1 MKITYQEKEKNLVA
15 LGTLHPTDVCRIKN
29 AVHMVVQFDSQDNV
43 YLIKLGTGEVVTLND
58 RTLAE
63 PLEAVLVVTE

>member
-1 MKITYQEKEKNLVA
+1 MEITYQDKEKNLVA

-29 AVHMVVQFDSQDNV
+29 AVYMVIQFVSHDNV
-43 YLIKLGTGEVVTLND
+43 YLIKLGTGEVAVLND

-63 PLEAVLVVTE
+63 PLEALLVVTI

>member
-1 MKITYQEKEKNLVA
+1 MEITYQEKEKNLVA

-29 AVHMVVQFDSQDNV
+29 VVFMVIQFDSHDNV
-43 YLIKLGTGEVVTLND
+43 YLIKLGTGELATLND

-63 PLEAVLVVTE
+63 PLEAVLVVTV

>member
-1 MKITYQEKEKNLVA
+1 MEITYQEKEKNLVA

-29 AVHMVVQFDSQDNV
+29 AVFMVVQFDSHDNV
-43 YLIKLGTGEVVTLND
+43 YLIKLGTGEMATLND

-63 PLEAVLVVTE
+63 PLEAVLVVSV

>member
-1 MKITYQEKEKNLVA
+1 MEITYQEKEKNLVA

-29 AVHMVVQFDSQDNV
+29 AVYMVVQFASHDNV
-43 YLIKLGTGEVVTLND
+43 YLIKLGTGEVNVLND

-63 PLEAVLVVTE
+63 PLEALLVITV

>member
-1 MKITYQEKEKNLVA
+1 MQITYQEKEKNLVA

-29 AVHMVVQFDSQDNV
+29 AVCMVVQFDSHYNV
-43 YLIKLGTGEVVTLND
+43 YLIKLGTGEVAILND

-63 PLEAVLVVTE
+63 PLEALLVVTV

>member
-1 MKITYQEKEKNLVA
+1 MEITHQEKEKNLVS

-29 AVHMVVQFDSQDNV
+29 AVYMVVQFVSHDNV
-43 YLIKLGTGEVVTLND
+43 YLIKLGTGEVAVLND

-63 PLEAVLVVTE
+63 PLEALLVITV